1 MISKGSFQARQLDVV
16 PLTSQRGE
24 QIDPACCGVAVG
36 WSSPGCAAATKG
48 AGVHRLKGHLSW
60 VQNGV
65 SQFGLYL
72 LEVLLP
78 ERKEG

>member
-1 MISKGSFQARQLDVV
+1 MQQ
-16 PLTSQRGE
+16 
-24 QIDPACCGVAVG
+24 GVKE
-36 WSSPGCAAATKG
+36 SPGSPQLIDFTRTCGYENQRYYQDYSVLDSLKAAKG
-48 AGVHRLKGHLSW
+48 TGVHRLKGDASW

>member
-1 MISKGSFQARQLDVV
+1 MKISVTIRIIIVLDSLKAAKG
-16 PLTSQRGE
+16 T
-24 QIDPACCGVAVG
+24 
-36 WSSPGCAAATKG
+36 
-48 AGVHRLKGHLSW
+48 GVHRLKGDASW

-78 ERKEG
+78 ERK